1 MFSPQ
6 YQNTLT
12 PTQFA
17 TFMCN
22 KPARQQVAMLAL
34 RDGNVFVMADNQL
47 PDSLIHHCSG
57 VPLTVVP
64 DNYSCEQ
71 FTAFLDDSAD
81 FYRWAYYLDE
91 EEFQRRALE
100 SILQRNNSAVVLP
113 LGMCIRQIQAQRQT
127 KQAA

>member
-1 MFSPQ
+1 MFSPK

-12 PTQFA
+12 PTQFD

-22 KPARQQVAMLAL
+22 KPSGQQVAMLAL
-34 RDGNVFVMADNQL
+34 RDGNVFVIADDHL
-47 PDSLIHHCSG
+47 PGSLIHHCSG

-71 FTAFLDDSAD
+71 FTTFLDDSAE

-100 SILQRNNSAVVLP
+100 SILQRNSAVALP
-113 LGMCIRQIQAQRQT
+113 LGICIRQVQAQRLT